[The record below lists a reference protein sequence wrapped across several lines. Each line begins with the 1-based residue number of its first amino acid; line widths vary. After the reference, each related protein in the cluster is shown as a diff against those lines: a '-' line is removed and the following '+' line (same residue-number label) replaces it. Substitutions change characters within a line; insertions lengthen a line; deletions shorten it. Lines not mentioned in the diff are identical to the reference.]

1 VQGNRKNMS
10 TTELLPPV
18 VTPDPEQPSSNPNK
32 RKPRKGPSKGLVFG
46 LGGGAVTGVAL
57 AALLTGGFGLAGN
70 SENAPDETEGTEQV
84 DEPIVDGE
92 PVTNPETSP
101 DTLDTITIEAGQSD
115 QEAALDIQTQLSNW
129 NLAGADGFIDAWTE
143 QVVKTGDASNEAYEA
158 FVEGYVLEQSK
169 PYLTELFGVS
179 SVDEISDQAT
189 KDYVNGT
196 MENLEKNLY
205 LILQTKG
212 KYEEETQLTSSSAV
226 AAGEGRTFTLN
237 TEIVSNSAQSGAAG
251 VIRDNGWVDSTGEK
265 AVVTA
270 STWIDSESERIS
282 SISIELAN

>member
-1 VQGNRKNMS
+1 MS
-10 TTELLPPV
+10 TTELLPPI
-18 VTPDPEQPSSNPNK
+18 VTPEPAEQPSSNPNK
-32 RKPRKGPSKGLVFG
+32 KKARKGPRKGVIFG
-46 LGGGAVTGVAL
+46 LGGVATGVAIT
-57 AALLTGGFGLAGN
+57 AVLTGGFGLANN
-70 SENAPDETEGTEQV
+70 SDNAPDPTDGTDQI

-92 PVTNPETSP
+92 PVTNPEANP

-115 QEAALDIQTQLSNW
+115 EEAALDIQTQLSNW
-129 NLAGADGFIDAWTE
+129 KLAGADGFIDAWTA

-179 SVDEISDQAT
+179 SVDELSDQAT
-189 KDYVNGT
+189 RNYVNGT
-196 MENLEKNLY
+196 MEILEKNLY
-205 LILQTKG
+205 LILKTKG
-212 KYEEETQLTSSSAV
+212 KYEAETKLTGSSAV

-265 AVVTA
+265 SIVTA